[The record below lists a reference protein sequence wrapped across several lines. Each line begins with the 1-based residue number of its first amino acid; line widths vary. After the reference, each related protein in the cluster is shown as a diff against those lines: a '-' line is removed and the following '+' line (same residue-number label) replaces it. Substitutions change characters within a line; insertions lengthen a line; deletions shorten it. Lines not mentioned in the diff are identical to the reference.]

1 MPPRVLAIDD
11 ERYLRKLLEL
21 DLPEYGF
28 DVRTVADG
36 PTGIR
41 AVREWNP
48 DAIVLDVMLPY
59 IDGIELVPQLRRIT
73 EAPILMLSAK
83 SDLGDKVSSL
93 QAGADDYLA
102 KPFSMSELAARL
114 ETALRRPKLE
124 RFAEVA
130 YHDLVLDVDRR
141 EARRAGRRI
150 DLSSREWALLH
161 LLVTNPERIFSR
173 TQLLDLVWGSD
184 RDVRPGIVETYVS
197 YLRSKIDQGQPV
209 RLIRTVRGAGY
220 ALRAD

>member
-21 DLPEYGF
+21 GLPEYGF
-28 DVRTVADG
+28 EVRTAADG

-41 AVREWNP
+41 TVREWAP

-83 SDLGDKVSSL
+83 SDVDDKVTSL

-114 ETALRRPKLE
+114 ETALRRPRLE

-141 EARRAGRRI
+141 EARRAGERI
-150 DLSSREWALLH
+150 ELSSREWSLLH
-161 LLVTNPERIFSR
+161 LLVTNPERVFSR
-173 TQLLDLVWGSD
+173 AQLLDLVWGSD

-197 YLRSKIDQGQPV
+197 YLRSKIDQGRAT
-209 RLIRTVRGAGY
+209 RLIRTIRGAGY